1 MSTLHKATYCTQAA
15 NTSTKGK
22 ASLLHKAT
30 HERGETFTTGSCGA
44 ACGVESAWNY
54 APCHPH
60 TQILLDPGTIYCM
73 IFFCVS
79 ASVTFLHRLTCIKDL
94 LC

>member
-1 MSTLHKATYCTQAA
+1 MSKLHKATYCTQAA

-30 HERGETFTTGSCGA
+30 YERGETSTTGSCGA
-44 ACGVESAWNY
+44 ACGVESTWNQ

-60 TQILLDPGTIYCM
+60 THSLLEPGTISCM
-73 IFFCVS
+73 IPFLVS
-79 ASVTFLHRLTCIKDL
+79 ASVTFLHRPACVKDI